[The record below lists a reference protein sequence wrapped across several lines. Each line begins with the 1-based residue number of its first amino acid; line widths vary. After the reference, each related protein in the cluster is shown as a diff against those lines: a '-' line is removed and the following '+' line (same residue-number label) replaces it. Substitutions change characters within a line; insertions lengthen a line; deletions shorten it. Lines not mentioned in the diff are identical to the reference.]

1 MEQGSSKEKPAG
13 NRQFILESAA
23 RLIMEKGVEKTS
35 LSDIAKAVGISKG
48 TLYYYYT
55 SKSELIFD
63 ITELHMQRITDH
75 ILSILEKKRNEMTLK
90 EILVMVFETFL
101 KEETREK
108 LHLYLLQDAIT
119 GNEKLSAKFR
129 EKYDEWRKLIEKE
142 VEKVLKDTGEQSAV
156 LAYIIVAAID
166 GLVIQSIINQ
176 QKIPVEQIAGWLSA
190 EAKTKE

>member
-1 MEQGSSKEKPAG
+1 MDHDNSKERPGG
-13 NRQFILESAA
+13 NRQFILESTA

-55 SKSELIFD
+55 SKSDLIFD
-63 ITELHMQRITDH
+63 ITELHMQRITDR
-75 ILSILEKKRNEMTLK
+75 ILDILEKRRNEMTLK
-90 EILVMVFETFL
+90 EILEMVFETFL

-119 GNEKLSAKFR
+119 GNEKLLAKFR
-129 EKYDEWRKLIEKE
+129 EKYDEWRRLIEKE
-142 VEKVLKDTGEQSAV
+142 VGKILKDAGEQPAI

-166 GLVIQSIINQ
+166 GLVIQSIVNR
-176 QKIPVEQIAGWLSA
+176 QKMPVAEIAGWLSI
-190 EAKTKE
+190 EEKTKE